1 VADLFQQGRE
11 HHILRIELGRLR
23 AQHVPGQAERFGDV
37 PSVSH
42 RFEQVEGDAVL
53 GVFPRQ
59 VAVERERLAV
69 A

>member
-1 VADLFQQGRE
+1 MADLFQQGRE

-23 AQHVPGQAERFGDV
+23 AQNIPGQAEGFGDMG
-37 PSVSH
+37 SVTH

-59 VAVERERLAV
+59 IAVERERLAV